1 MRRHYALLFATS
13 GHGGV
18 DRVVQNLLPE
28 FGKTNHRFD
37 LLLIRKHGPYLDEV
51 PPNVTVRRLP
61 SGSKN
66 TVLPGLVWYLFRE
79 RPHGLLTANH
89 KLNRAA
95 LMARHITGV
104 PIRIAI
110 RMGMSVSAQREVLK
124 PGQVERLYASMRRWY
139 PLADAV
145 VTPSQGVG
153 DDLVAIA
160 GIDPERLRVIPNP
173 IVNDRFHEL
182 AAQPVEHQWFG
193 DSECPVVLGVGSLEA
208 RKDFVTLI
216 RAFARVRQQLLCR
229 LVILGDGKQRHA
241 LLELAKQLGV
251 SRDIDLPGFEHN
263 PYRFMARADVFVLS
277 SRREGAS
284 AVVVEALACGT
295 PVVSTDCPSGPA
307 ETLQNG
313 RVGALVPV
321 GDDEA
326 MAAAIIDMLKSPPDR
341 RLLQQAVERNRAD
354 LAAREY
360 LRALGLED

>member
-1 MRRHYALLFATS
+1 MAQRIGLLFATS
-13 GHGGV
+13 GHSGV
-18 DRVVQNLLPE
+18 DRVVKNLLPE
-28 FGKTNHRFD
+28 FGSTPHAYD
-37 LLLIRKHGPYLDEV
+37 LLLIPRHGPYVENV
-51 PPNVTVRRLP
+51 PSNIKVRRLP
-61 SGSKN
+61 ALGKD
-66 TVLPGLVWYLFRE
+66 TVLPSVLWYMWRY
-79 RPHGLLTANH
+79 RPDVMLSANH

-104 PIRIAI
+104 PVRIAI

-124 PGQVERLYASMRRWY
+124 PGQVERLYASMRKWY

-360 LRALGLED
+360 LRALGLVD